1 MGCCNSKV
9 KVAPGL
15 YCSIPASERGLTLK
29 QLGDVYSEVETHH
42 EEWRAAERDGGEL
55 LELSVEEINHYHC
68 CDNWIAPKTMPFDCS
83 YVELV
88 AEQASEQMPA
98 WFISHAWADPMCSFV
113 QCVQEHARLHHLP
126 ESSAIWASAYA
137 NNQHNLA
144 GELSDGP
151 SNSSFYKAMELSVGT
166 LLIVDS
172 EGRAYTRIWC
182 GYEVILTLCTPGK
195 KFEIATYIPQV
206 KITTSPRSNFEIGEL
221 LDGADGELSAPSS
234 PLPALSRVPSNT
246 HDVRGA
252 EGALSRVPS
261 NVHLP
266 DREDVHGWFTG
277 AVQPTERTED
287 MSNPG
292 SGVGVGG
299 VGIGSEGGWF
309 TGSVQE
315 RAERGWFRGSV
326 QERAE
331 KCPVVIITDG
341 PTAEDEEQGV
351 LQQWNDQGGKY
362 AHKAARELHF
372 PPELVSKALEIQ
384 LQNSA
389 ASVEADK
396 TQILNSIVG
405 SSNLDDKPP
414 EQHER
419 YDDMNKTLRWRVGVA
434 CLEAVEHMD
443 QMALGCSQRVLSE
456 RLLSDDGEPERV
468 NMVPVYA
475 RISSALEAQGKY
487 PLAVQFRQRLQAICE
502 RIQGPD
508 HPSTGIGLSNLGMR
522 MYKMGQPEDALPLL
536 KRALAISEK
545 AQGAEHAD
553 TGIDLNNLGNLLKK
567 MERHKEALPL
577 LKRALAISEE
587 VHGLEHPTTAIRLGN
602 LGNLLKSKKMGL
614 QQEEAVVLFKRA
626 LTISEKVYG
635 PVHPSTGIDLNNL
648 GKLFAK
654 MGQWEEALPL
664 LERDLAIAETVLGL
678 EHPKTGIKLNN
689 LGVLLAEMG
698 KAEEAVPFFERDMA
712 ISMTELGPEHPCTV
726 STAENLAAVAKL
738 SRASGLARSLTTILS
753 THEVARSKAAK
764 KLAPKLDPIEETRD
778 QRKQRRRS
786 SCQAQKPEG
795 WFKGKVNETENQ
807 TERRSSKAE
816 RRGSKAERR
825 KSKAERRG
833 SKTERRGSEAEKPE
847 QRASLPGGWFKGDV
861 NGTKTSKRRKSLI
874 VRPGGWFKKYRGDSS
889 ESE

>member
-1 MGCCNSKV
+1 MW
-9 KVAPGL
+9 L
-15 YCSIPASERGLTLK
+15 W
-29 QLGDVYSEVETHH
+29 Q
-42 EEWRAAERDGGEL
+42 
-55 LELSVEEINHYHC
+55 
-68 CDNWIAPKTMPFDCS
+68 
-83 YVELV
+83 
-88 AEQASEQMPA
+88 Q
-98 WFISHAWADPMCSFV
+98 
-113 QCVQEHARLHHLP
+113 
-126 ESSAIWASAYA
+126 
-137 NNQHNLA
+137 QHNLA

-151 SNSSFYKAMELSVGT
+151 ANASFYQAMELSVGT

-172 EGRAYTRIWC
+172 QGRAYTRIWC

-195 KFEIATYIPQV
+195 KFEIATYIPPV
-206 KITTSPRSNFEIGEL
+206 KTTTRSDFQIGEL
-221 LDGADGELSAPSS
+221 LEGADGELSAPSS
-234 PLPALSRVPSNT
+234 PLPALLRVPSNT
-246 HDVRGA
+246 HDVRGS
-252 EGALSRVPS
+252 ERALSRVPA
-261 NVHLP
+261 NIHEP
-266 DREDVHGWFTG
+266 EGAQTNGWFTG
-277 AVQPTERTED
+277 AVQPVERTGD

-315 RAERGWFRGSV
+315 RAERGWFRGAV
-326 QERAE
+326 QECAE

-341 PTAEDEEQGV
+341 PTAEDEEQGM

-384 LQNSA
+384 LQHSA

-396 TQILNSIVG
+396 AQILNSIVG
-405 SSNLDDKPP
+405 CSNLDDKPP

-434 CLEAVEHMD
+434 CLEAAEHMD
-443 QMALGCSQRVLSE
+443 QMSLGCSQRVLSE

-475 RISSALEAQGKY
+475 RISSALEAQAKY
-487 PLAVQFRQRLQAICE
+487 SLAVQFRLRLQAICE
-502 RIQGPD
+502 RIQGPE
-508 HPSTGIGLSNLGMR
+508 HPATGIGLSNLGMR

-545 AQGAEHAD
+545 ANGAEHAD

-567 MERHKEALPL
+567 MERHKQALPL

-587 VHGLEHPTTAIRLGN
+587 VYGLEHPTTAIRLGN

-614 QQEEAVVLFKRA
+614 QQEEAAVLFKRA
-626 LTISEKVYG
+626 LAISEKVHG
-635 PVHPSTGIDLNNL
+635 PAHPSTGIDLNNL

-664 LERDLAIAETVLGL
+664 LERDLAISERVLGP

-753 THEVARSKAAK
+753 SHEVARSKAAK
-764 KLAPKLDPIEETRD
+764 KLAPKLAPIEETRD
-778 QRKQRRRS
+778 QRRQRRRS
-786 SCQAQKPEG
+786 SCQVQKPEG
-795 WFKGKVNETENQ
+795 WFKGNVNETENQ
-807 TERRSSKAE
+807 PERRSSKAE
-816 RRGSKAERR
+816 RRGSK
-825 KSKAERRG
+825 
-833 SKTERRGSEAEKPE
+833 TERGGSEAEKPD
-847 QRASLPGGWFKGDV
+847 LPGGWFKGDV
-861 NGTKTSKRRKSLI
+861 NGTKASRRRKSLI
-874 VRPGGWFKKYRGDSS
+874 ARPGGWFKAYRGDSS
-889 ESE
+889 DSD